1 MGLICVERASG
12 TVREW
17 ARHDVPAS
25 FDPAVHILIEQE
37 LPPPTGTRW
46 DGHAFASLA
55 EMKMQRDIDIEDA
68 LAKIDLVSADVAIPR
83 PVREALAAIRKV
95 LG

>member
-1 MGLICVERASG
+1 MGLICIETATG
-12 TVREW
+12 AVREW
-17 ARHDVPAS
+17 VRHGQPAAY
-25 FDPAVHILIEQE
+25 DPAVHVLIEQDV
-37 LPPPTGTRW
+37 PPPVGARW
-46 DGHAFASLA
+46 DGQAFVPAA
-55 EMKMQRDIDIEDA
+55 KKKMQRDLDTEDA